1 MDTCIRNNLHEE
13 GLVLLRHANS
23 LYTEHLLWIP
33 SFIIPSSEQS
43 PESIT
48 PHSGSAVILSILKDM
63 KAVGEQQEA
72 LLIRELET
80 DITVPRCIEI
90 LNYLEENM
98 ALVSIFEWI

>member
-48 PHSGSAVILSILKDM
+48 PHSGSAVILSIFKDM
-63 KAVGEQQEA
+63 KAVGEQH
-72 LLIRELET
+72 
-80 DITVPRCIEI
+80 ITVPRCIEI